1 MQTLV
6 NAVRGT
12 GATNILLLGGVAY
25 SNSLAQWVQYAP
37 TDPLNNTGA
46 AWHSYNFNY
55 CNSQT
60 CWDQYVAPVASR
72 YHPVVVTE
80 FGENDCQG
88 TYVAPLMQWLDSKNI
103 STYFAW
109 TFNPWDCSS
118 GPALISSYSNNGT
131 PTTYGQSV
139 KTYYGQFAVTYNY
152 VSNST
157 QPSVNSTQLP
167 TTSNTQQP
175 TTSNTQQPT
184 TSSTQQPTSTSSTP
198 KAGNST
204 KLSGIRVAG
213 NHIVNQQG
221 QIVKLRVRRHK
232 CMTCNK

>member
-60 CWDQYVAPVASR
+60 CWDQYVAPVASK
-72 YHPVVVTE
+72 YPVVVTE

-152 VSNST
+152 ASN
-157 QPSVNSTQLP
+157 
-167 TTSNTQQP
+167 NTQQ
-175 TTSNTQQPT
+175 SVN
-184 TSSTQQPTSTSSTP
+184 STQQPTSTSSTP

-213 NHIVNQQG
+213 NRIVNQQG

-232 CMTCNK
+232 CMTCNKWCCLCTSTNIYTVST

>member
-37 TDPLNNTGA
+37 TDPLNNTA
-46 AWHSYNFNY
+46 AVWHSFNFNY
-55 CNSQT
+55 CNTQT
-60 CWDQYVAPVASR
+60 CWDQYVAPVASK
-72 YHPVVVTE
+72 YPVVVTE

-88 TYVAPLMQWLDSKNI
+88 TYVVPMLQWLDSKNC
-103 STYFAW
+103 STYVAW
-109 TFNPWDCSS
+109 TFNVWDCSS

-152 VSNST
+152 V
-157 QPSVNSTQLP
+157 
-167 TTSNTQQP
+167 
-175 TTSNTQQPT
+175 
-184 TSSTQQPTSTSSTP
+184 
-198 KAGNST
+198 
-204 KLSGIRVAG
+204 
-213 NHIVNQQG
+213 QQG
-221 QIVKLRVRRHK
+221 VVGAEESGTTAAASIPLHNSVLLLFLIVLYV
-232 CMTCNK
+232 MF